1 MVAWFVGFALV
12 VTWLVFHDPAI
23 DYRLVVLGAVVPN
36 GLLLVP
42 VAVLVV
48 VMLSTRGHRQ
58 ARRRWLALPIAMFLH
73 LVAGGTWVDTATF
86 WWPFGG
92 GDPGWSLPWSARAP
106 AVLVLEEAAGLAA
119 AGWFAVRFGLTGP
132 SVASTFLRTGRL
144 PRDRA
149 A

>member
-1 MVAWFVGFALV
+1 MLAWFVGFALV

-23 DYRLVVLGAVVPN
+23 DYRLVGLGAVVPN

-48 VMLSTRGHRQ
+48 VMVATRGRRQ
-58 ARRRWLALPIAMFLH
+58 LRRRWLALPIGMFLH
-73 LVAGGTWVDTATF
+73 LVAGGAWAGTATF

-92 GDPGWSLPWSARAP
+92 GDPDWSLPWSGRAP
-106 AVLVLEEAAGLAA
+106 VVLALEEAAGLAA
-119 AGWFAVRFGLTGP
+119 AAWFALRFGLTDPPVG
-132 SVASTFLRTGRL
+132 SAFLRTGRL